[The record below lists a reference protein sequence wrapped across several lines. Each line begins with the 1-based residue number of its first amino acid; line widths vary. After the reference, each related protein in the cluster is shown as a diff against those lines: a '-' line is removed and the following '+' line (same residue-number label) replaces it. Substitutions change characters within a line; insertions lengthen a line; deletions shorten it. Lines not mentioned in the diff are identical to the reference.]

1 MSNAKPEETDLVL
14 QPTDSGEAPVLPL
27 AMIKAL
33 QKAGVQPHA
42 VTVPDVPIYIPM
54 EMDALCARPSRYRD
68 AIGESPLMTIT
79 SVDEFPDADEFEGYQ
94 GFFRAE
100 AVTEDG
106 EYIAWSSHMIN
117 RETGEAGPL
126 YAYVRDGVAP
136 FLMRIVVVRTRKE
149 GRKVYR
155 PIPV

>member
-14 QPTDSGEAPVLPL
+14 QPTDSGEAPTLPF

-33 QKAGVQPHA
+33 QRAGVQVHA
-42 VTVPDVPIYIPM
+42 VTVPDTPIYTPFEM
-54 EMDALCARPSRYRD
+54 EALCIRPSRYKD
-68 AIGESPLMTIT
+68 AIGESPLMTIV
-79 SVDEFPDADEFEGYQ
+79 SVDLHEDADEFEGYS
-94 GFFRAE
+94 GFFRVQ

-106 EYIAWSSHMIN
+106 EYVAWSSHMIN
-117 RETGEAGPL
+117 KETGEAGPL
-126 YAYVRDGVAP
+126 YAYVRDGIVP

-149 GRKVYR
+149 QRKVYR